1 MALYTIEGS
10 LIPMGYEQITGLSA
24 VKALTIPAEAEIAV
38 IAAETQN
45 VRWRDDG
52 SAPTDAV
59 GMPLAAGRDMLFT
72 SKLSAVRFIEETASA
87 KLNVSYYK
95 RG

>member
-10 LIPMGYEQITGLSA
+10 LIPKGYEQITGLSA
-24 VKALTIPAEAEIAV
+24 VKALTPPDGAEIAV
-38 IAAETQN
+38 IQAESQN

-52 SAPTDAV
+52 SVPTASV
-59 GMPLAAGRDMLFT
+59 GMQLAAARDMLFT
-72 SKLSAVRFIEETASA
+72 SKLTAVRFIEETASA
-87 KLNVSYYK
+87 KLNVSYYA